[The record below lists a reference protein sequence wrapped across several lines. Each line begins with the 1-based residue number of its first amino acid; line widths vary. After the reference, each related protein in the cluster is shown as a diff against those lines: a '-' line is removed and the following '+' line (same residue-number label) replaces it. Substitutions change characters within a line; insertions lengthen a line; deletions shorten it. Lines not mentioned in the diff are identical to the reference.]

1 MQLGWHRTIPDA
13 VLAASH
19 GTDQSAVAVTEPP
32 TPCLHLENDKTCQEE
47 VARPTVCGVDYP
59 DLSVLHWG
67 NMAALCRGHLPS
79 GIIFANKKRVVLI
92 APAKIY
98 DKTICK

>member
-1 MQLGWHRTIPDA
+1 MRLGRYRTLPDA
-13 VLAASH
+13 VLAASY
-19 GTDQSAVAVTEPP
+19 GANQPAAAVTEPP
-32 TPCLHLENDKTCQEE
+32 TPFLHLENDKTCQEE
-47 VARPTVCGVDYP
+47 VTRPTVCVVDHP
-59 DLSVLHWG
+59 DLSVLHRG
-67 NMAALCRGHLPS
+67 NLAALCRGHLPS